1 MRLRMPRH
9 ALAAALLTI
18 TTATALAGCGT
29 ASARPATAP
38 ELTNLTVMAVPAEGA
53 AGLYIAQDDGLFQ
66 KAGLHVTIKSTEN
79 PTADIPALLHGSVDV
94 LSGQYTT
101 YIAATAAGVA
111 KMRILAAGY
120 ALGPQVQEIMTPP
133 HSRLATP
140 AQLRGKTIA
149 VNAVDSVTT
158 DLLYTALAPYR
169 IAPGQVHVVAI
180 PFPVMPAALA
190 AGRVDAIYEVEP
202 YVSEAAERYGD
213 YDLADID
220 TGASANFPINGY
232 GALASWAARYPR
244 TARAFTTAIEQGNR
258 IAATDPAALQR
269 TLEKQLHL
277 SANVVDVMAT
287 GAFPID
293 LDPVQIQRDA
303 DLMLRY
309 GQLSSPFN
317 VKQITGP

>member
-18 TTATALAGCGT
+18 MTATALARCGT
-29 ASARPATAP
+29 ASARPAAAP
-38 ELTNLTVMAVPAEGA
+38 ELTDLTVTAVPAEGA

-66 KAGLHVTIKSTEN
+66 KAGLHVTIKPTEN

-120 ALGPQVQEIMTPP
+120 ELGPHVQEIMSPP
-133 HSRLATP
+133 HSRLTTP
-140 AQLRGKTIA
+140 GQLRGKTIA

-169 IAPGQVHVVAI
+169 IAPDQVHVVAI

-213 YDLADID
+213 NDLADID
-220 TGASANFPINGY
+220 SGASANFPINGY

-258 IAATDPAALQR
+258 IAATDPAALQH

-277 SANVVDVMAT
+277 SANVVDVMAS
-287 GAFPID
+287 GAGHRA
-293 LDPVQIQRDA
+293 V
-303 DLMLRY
+303 
-309 GQLSSPFN
+309 
-317 VKQITGP
+317 T

>member
-1 MRLRMPRH
+1 
-9 ALAAALLTI
+9 
-18 TTATALAGCGT
+18 
-29 ASARPATAP
+29 
-38 ELTNLTVMAVPAEGA
+38 
-53 AGLYIAQDDGLFQ
+53 
-66 KAGLHVTIKSTEN
+66 
-79 PTADIPALLHGSVDV
+79 
-94 LSGQYTT
+94 
-101 YIAATAAGVA
+101 
-111 KMRILAAGY
+111 MRILAAGY
-120 ALGPQVQEIMTPP
+120 ALGPQVQEIMSPP

-232 GALASWAARYPR
+232 GVLASWAARYPR

>member
-29 ASARPATAP
+29 ASARPVTAP
-38 ELTNLTVMAVPAEGA
+38 ELTSLTVMAVPAEGA

-66 KAGLHVTIKSTEN
+66 KAGLHVTIKPTEN

-120 ALGPQVQEIMTPP
+120 ALGPHVQEIMSPP
-133 HSRLATP
+133 HSRLTTP
-140 AQLRGKTIA
+140 GQLRGKTIA

-169 IAPGQVHVVAI
+169 ITPGQVHVVAI

-213 YDLADID
+213 NDLADID
-220 TGASANFPINGY
+220 SGASASFPINGY
-232 GALASWAARYPR
+232 GVLASWAARYPR

-258 IAATDPAALQR
+258 IAATDPAVLQR

>member
-9 ALAAALLTI
+9 ALAAALLTSM
-18 TTATALAGCGT
+18 TATALAGCGT
-29 ASARPATAP
+29 APARPATKP
-38 ELTNLTVMAVPAEGA
+38 ELTDLTVVAVPAEGA

-66 KAGLHVTIKSTEN
+66 KAGLHVTIKPTEN

-120 ALGPQVQEIMTPP
+120 ALGPRVQEIMSPP

-140 AQLRGKTIA
+140 AQLRGKTIAVNA

-213 YDLADID
+213 NDLADID
-220 TGASANFPINGY
+220 SGASANFPINGY
-232 GALASWAARYPR
+232 GALASWATRYPR

-258 IAATDPAALQR
+258 IAATDPAVLQR

-277 SANVVDVMAT
+277 SANVVDVMAS
-287 GAFPID
+287 GAGHRA
-293 LDPVQIQRDA
+293 V
-303 DLMLRY
+303 
-309 GQLSSPFN
+309 
-317 VKQITGP
+317 T

>member
-1 MRLRMPRH
+1 
-9 ALAAALLTI
+9 
-18 TTATALAGCGT
+18 
-29 ASARPATAP
+29 
-38 ELTNLTVMAVPAEGA
+38 VPAEGA

-66 KAGLHVTIKSTEN
+66 QAGLHVTIKSTEN

-111 KMRILAAGY
+111 KMRILAVGY

-213 YDLADID
+213 DLADID

-258 IAATDPAALQR
+258 IAATDPAMLQR

-277 SANVVDVMAT
+277 SANVVDVMAS
-287 GAFPID
+287 GAD
-293 LDPVQIQRDA
+293 HRAV
-303 DLMLRY
+303 
-309 GQLSSPFN
+309 
-317 VKQITGP
+317 T

>member
-1 MRLRMPRH
+1 
-9 ALAAALLTI
+9 
-18 TTATALAGCGT
+18 
-29 ASARPATAP
+29 
-38 ELTNLTVMAVPAEGA
+38 
-53 AGLYIAQDDGLFQ
+53 GLYIAQDHGLFQ

-120 ALGPQVQEIMTPP
+120 ALGPRVQEIMTPP

-140 AQLRGKTIA
+140 GQLRGKTIA

-180 PFPVMPAALA
+180 PFPVMPAALE

-213 YDLADID
+213 NDLADID
-220 TGASANFPINGY
+220 SGASANFPVNGY
-232 GALASWAARYPR
+232 GAPASWAARYPR
-244 TARAFTTAIEQGNR
+244 TARAFTTAVEQGNR
-258 IAATDPAALQR
+258 IAATDPAVLQR
-269 TLEKQLHL
+269 TLERQLHL
-277 SANVVDVMAT
+277 NANVVDVMAT

-309 GQLSSPFN
+309 GQLSGPFN
-317 VKQITGP
+317 VTQITGP